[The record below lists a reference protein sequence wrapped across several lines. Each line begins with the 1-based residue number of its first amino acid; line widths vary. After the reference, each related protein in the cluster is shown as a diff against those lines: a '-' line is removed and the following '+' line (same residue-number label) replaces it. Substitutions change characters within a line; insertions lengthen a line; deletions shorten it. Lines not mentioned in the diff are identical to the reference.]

1 MRRKIITINKERCN
15 GCGIC
20 ASACHEGAIG
30 IVDGKAEL
38 LSDHYC
44 DGLGDCLPSCPV
56 GAITFEEREA
66 VAYDEAAV
74 KERLREMGVDEPDH
88 GPESQLRQWPVQI
101 KLIPT
106 KAPCYKNCNLLIA
119 ADCTAFTYGNFHN
132 HFIKNHVTLI
142 GCPKLDA
149 VDYSEKLTEILMNN
163 EIRTI
168 TILRMEVPCCRG
180 MEMAVLKAMEQC
192 GKKLP
197 WRVVVVS
204 TEGKLLLDSH

>member
-1 MRRKIITINKERCN
+1 MKRKIITIHKEKCN

-44 DGLGDCLPSCPV
+44 DGLGDCLPSCPT

-66 VAYDEAAV
+66 DAYDEEAV
-74 KERLREMGVDEPDH
+74 KNRLREMGIEEPNK
-88 GPESQLRQWPVQI
+88 GPESQLKQWPVQI
-101 KLIPT
+101 KLLPVT
-106 KAPCYKNCNLLIA
+106 APYYKNCNLLIA

-132 HFIKNHVTLI
+132 HFMKNHVTVI
-142 GCPKLDA
+142 GCPKLDNE
-149 VDYSEKLTEILMNN
+149 DYSGKLAEIIEKN
-163 EIRTI
+163 EIKTV

-180 MEMAVLKAMEQC
+180 MEMAARKAMERS
-192 GKKLP
+192 GKNLP

-204 TEGKLLLDSH
+204 TEGKLLLD

>member
-1 MRRKIITINKERCN
+1 MKRKIITIHKEKCN

-44 DGLGDCLPSCPV
+44 DGLGDCLPSCPT

-66 VAYDEAAV
+66 DAYDEEAV
-74 KERLREMGVDEPDH
+74 KNRLREMGIEEPDK
-88 GPESQLRQWPVQI
+88 GPEI
-101 KLIPT
+101 I
-106 KAPCYKNCNLLIA
+106 
-119 ADCTAFTYGNFHN
+119 
-132 HFIKNHVTLI
+132 
-142 GCPKLDA
+142 
-149 VDYSEKLTEILMNN
+149 EKN
-163 EIRTI
+163 EIKTV

-180 MEMAVLKAMEQC
+180 MEMAARKAMEMS
-192 GKKLP
+192 GKNLP

-204 TEGKLLLDSH
+204 TEGKLLLDSQ

>member
-1 MRRKIITINKERCN
+1 MKRKIITIHKEKCN

-44 DGLGDCLPSCPV
+44 DGLGDCLPSCPT

-66 VAYDEAAV
+66 DAYDEEAV
-74 KERLREMGVDEPDH
+74 KNRLREMGIEEPDK
-88 GPESQLRQWPVQI
+88 GPESQLKQWPVQI
-101 KLIPT
+101 KLLPVT
-106 KAPCYKNCNLLIA
+106 APYYKNCNLLIA

-132 HFIKNHVTLI
+132 HFMKNHVTVI
-142 GCPKLDA
+142 GCPKLDNE
-149 VDYSEKLTEILMNN
+149 DYSGKLAEIIEKN
-163 EIRTI
+163 EIKTV

-180 MEMAVLKAMEQC
+180 MEMAARKAMERS
-192 GKKLP
+192 GKNLP

-204 TEGKLLLDSH
+204 TEGKLLLD